1 MILLSAVGLHA
12 DTVGETP
19 QDEKQRWGVLAYI
32 RTGHRLETSV
42 AMHFWYDFLLSA
54 AAFAADPQHQPF
66 VVQYSAPM

>member
-1 MILLSAVGLHA
+1 VISVLGSALG
-12 DTVGETP
+12 
-19 QDEKQRWGVLAYI
+19 LAYI

-54 AAFAADPQHQPF
+54 AAFAADPTHQPF